1 MFYEYVKELV
11 SQSKAIT
18 EKNLPFTGN
27 STLFLSK
34 YPSTYLDLAVRT
46 SFGKGNW
53 AAITWIGFLT
63 KGQEIQR
70 GIYPVYLYYRSINIL
85 ILAYGVS
92 ATYPPNLQ
100 WPLQN
105 AKTIGEYF
113 KENHI
118 SLSGKDK
125 KYNGSYVFK
134 VYPGDSINESIDK
147 DLDEIISFYKQFF
160 DKGIAT
166 STKQQTTEP
175 TQPNQSTVFMKPL
188 IKRSVDVIK
197 QSGLVYKDQFI
208 CRFVLSLMT
217 KPFVI
222 LSGLSGSG
230 KTQLAIAFAKAMSA
244 DVDKQVCIV
253 PVGADWTNREPLLGY
268 PNSLRKN
275 TYVLPESGAL
285 QLLIHAVEDPDN
297 PYFLILDE
305 MNLSYVERYFADFLS
320 ALESHDRI
328 PLWEGNQKGI
338 PKRIELPRNF
348 FIIGTINVDETTYM
362 FSPKVLDRANVIEFK
377 IDSSEM
383 EEFLEKHPNPQIS
396 TIQSMLSNDAPEFV
410 RVSSSEVEADMD
422 SIKGILVDSFKQ
434 LKKVNAEF
442 GYRSASE
449 IGRFITLAKNY
460 GGMTDEEAID
470 AAIVQKLLPK
480 LHGSRKKLEPVLKA
494 LWALCGTGNEL
505 DMNLNSDSV
514 PNDSKYKL
522 TADKILRMY
531 KGAVSNS
538 FTSFAEA

>member
-1 MFYEYVKELV
+1 MFFEYVKELV
-11 SQSKAIT
+11 SQSKAIS
-18 EKNLPFTGN
+18 EKNLPFRGN
-27 STLFLSK
+27 STLFLAK
-34 YPSTYLDLAVRT
+34 YPSSYSDLAVRT

-63 KGQEIQR
+63 EGQEIQR
-70 GIYPVYLYYRSINIL
+70 GIYPVFLYYRSIDTL

-92 ATYPPNLQ
+92 ATYPPKRQ
-100 WPLQN
+100 WRIPN
-105 AKTIGEYF
+105 AKTIGTYF

-118 SLSGKDK
+118 VLSANER
-125 KYNGSYVFK
+125 KYNDSYVFK
-134 VYPGDSINESIDK
+134 VYPGEAINESIDK
-147 DLDEIISFYKQFF
+147 DLDAIIESYKSYF
-160 DKGIAT
+160 DTGIAT
-166 STKQQTTEP
+166 ANEHQTINST
-175 TQPNQSTVFMKPL
+175 NSQSIVSMKPL
-188 IKRSVDVIK
+188 VKRSVEVIK

-208 CRFVLSLMT
+208 SRFVVSLMT

-268 PNSLRKN
+268 PNSLKKN

-285 QLLIHAVEDPDN
+285 QLLLHAVEDPDN

-377 IDSSEM
+377 IDTPEM
-383 EEFLEKHPNPQIS
+383 ESFLENRPNPQIS
-396 TIQSMLSNDAPEFV
+396 SIQSVLSDNAHEFV
-410 RVSSSEVEADMD
+410 SVSSSGVSADLE
-422 SIKGILVDSFKQ
+422 SIKGILLDCFRQ

-449 IGRFITLAKNY
+449 IGRFIALAKSY

-470 AAIVQKLLPK
+470 SAIVQKLLPK
-480 LHGSRKKLEPVLKA
+480 LHGSRKKLEPVLRA
-494 LWALCGTGNEL
+494 LWTLCGTGNEL

-514 PNDSKYKL
+514 PDESIYKL
-522 TADKILRMY
+522 TADKLLRMY
-531 KGAVSNS
+531 KGAVNNS